1 MPENEV
7 LKLTDLDKR
16 ILFELDKDG
25 RASFSKIA
33 KATGTSP
40 QVVKYRFAR
49 LQEYEAV
56 KHFWA
61 FIDYDRAGY
70 SFFWGYWMKFSGL
83 TSEQE
88 EEMYAKFRA
97 NKYIPIVM
105 RCDGYADCMIAII
118 SKDVFH
124 HNQVLQDVFNEYG
137 QYIVMSDIV
146 VGLGFI
152 KFLRSYLIGEENKEN
167 IFSLSGGSTETAKL
181 TEVERKILSLLQQ
194 DGRMEFTE
202 IAKIIGVTPALIHR
216 YYTRLVKS
224 GVITRIT
231 YTLNYD
237 VVDLKL
243 FRVLF
248 KIKQF
253 NKEGIEALFQFCL
266 KNPNI
271 INYVKVMGNWQLM
284 LDIETKD
291 LDELRNLLRKMKHD
305 FNEIIFEVEINEI
318 YKMDKFTQ
326 MAIEYPELMEKEK
339 PSSSTREDLKI

>member
-1 MPENEV
+1 MPENES

-16 ILFELDKDG
+16 ILFELDKNG
-25 RASFSKIA
+25 RSSFSKIA
-33 KATGTSP
+33 KSTGTSP

-49 LQEYEAV
+49 LQEYGAI

-70 SFFWGYWMKFSGL
+70 SFFWGYWLKFSGM
-83 TSEQE
+83 TAEQE

-118 SKDVFH
+118 AKDVFH
-124 HNQVLQDVFNEYG
+124 HNQILQEIFNEYG

-167 IFSLSGGSTETAKL
+167 VFSLSGGSTETVKL
-181 TEVERKILSLLQQ
+181 TEIERKILSLLQQ

-216 YYTRLVKS
+216 YYTRLVKE
-224 GVITRIT
+224 GVITRTT

-253 NKEGIEALFQFCL
+253 NKERIEALFQFCL

-284 LDIETKD
+284 LDIETRD
-291 LDELRNLLRKMKHD
+291 LDELRNLLRQMKHD
-305 FNEIIFEVEINEI
+305 FNEIIFEVEINEV

-326 MAIEYPELMEKEK
+326 MTIEYPELMETK
-339 PSSSTREDLKI
+339 

>member
-1 MPENEV
+1 MLENKA
-7 LKLTDLDKR
+7 LKLTELDKR
-16 ILFELDKDG
+16 ILYELDKDG

-33 KATGTSP
+33 KAAGTSP

-49 LQEYEAV
+49 LKEYKAI

-83 TSEQE
+83 TAEQE
-88 EEMYAKFRA
+88 EEMYANFRA

-105 RCDGYADCMIAII
+105 RSDGYADCMIAII
-118 SKDVFH
+118 AKNVFH
-124 HNQVLQDVFNEYG
+124 HNQILQEIFNEYG
-137 QYIVMSDIV
+137 QYISMSDIV
-146 VGLGFI
+146 VGLGFV
-152 KFLRSYLIGEENKEN
+152 KFLRSYLIEEENEEN
-167 IFSLSGGSTETAKL
+167 IVSLSGGSTETAKI
-181 TEVERKILSLLQQ
+181 TEIERKILSLLQK

-202 IAKIIGVTPALIHR
+202 IAKIIGVTTALIHR
-216 YYTRLVKS
+216 YYTRLVKDK
-224 GVITRIT
+224 VITRTT

-253 NKEGIEALFQFCL
+253 NKERIEVLFGFCL

-291 LDELRNLLRKMKHD
+291 LDELRDLLRKMKHD
-305 FNEIIFEVEINEI
+305 FNDIIFEIEINEI
-318 YKMDKFTQ
+318 YKMEKFTQ
-326 MAIEYPELMEKEK
+326 MAIEYPELI
-339 PSSSTREDLKI
+339 SD